1 MKSKL
6 IPLAMT
12 LALSACSAK
21 DNASTASSGA
31 TSAAASPAP
40 ATSTVA
46 SAGDPS
52 ANDISN
58 YTLDMDKMNRWMNT
72 LKAFGAEAKKD
83 STLED
88 ALSMDGNKSVAQSVT
103 QLESTPAA
111 KRALAAGGMSASD
124 YVMTSLAYMQAAM
137 AAGMVKSVPGYKIP
151 PGQNMKNVDFYNQH
165 GAEIDKQMKAMNP
178 GADN

>member
-6 IPLAMT
+6 IPLAMA

-72 LKAFGAEAKKD
+72 MKALAAEARKD
-83 STLED
+83 STIED
-88 ALSMDGNKSVAQSVT
+88 ALSMDADKSVAQTVAKM
-103 QLESTPAA
+103 ESFPAA
-111 KRALAAGGMSASD
+111 KRALASSGMSASD

-137 AAGMVKSVPGYKIP
+137 AAGMVKSVPNYKVP
-151 PGQNMKNVDFYNQH
+151 AGQNLKNIEFYNQH
-165 GAEIDKQMKAMNP
+165 GAEIDKQMKQMNSE
-178 GADN
+178 ASN